1 MHQKGTKKK
10 PERDTGTVWGQK
22 RHRKVARSG
31 KSEIWTPEG
40 VESSPSFSYF
50 LDKWRSK
57 GSFFSMCF
65 AGVVFHRIC
74 LNSWAPRTPII
85 KPKRSRVVQNQGF
98 VNLGKVWTSSPSDIH
113 FDVILETLGRQD
125 LAFLSFMG
133 CLFFLDFLLN
143 PGLAGDAEKGHRGL
157 PETTISKDSLC
168 FFKST
173 RQES

>member
-1 MHQKGTKKK
+1 MHQKRTKKGT
-10 PERDTGTVWGQK
+10 ERDTVTVWGQK
-22 RHRKVARSG
+22 GHRKVARSG

-40 VESSPSFSYF
+40 VEYSPSFSYF

-85 KPKRSRVVQNQGF
+85 KLKRSRVIQNQGF
-98 VNLGKVWTSSPSDIH
+98 VNLGKVWKSSPSDVH

-125 LAFLSFMG
+125 LVFLSFMG
-133 CLFFLDFLLN
+133 CLFFVRLFN
-143 PGLAGDAEKGHRGL
+143 KSGTRSRRRRRSPGPPRNYN
-157 PETTISKDSLC
+157 
-168 FFKST
+168 FKRFSIYF
-173 RQES
+173 